1 MNANDTTLRLLFD
14 AGVQAVVGEAATA
27 RALQTT
33 SFDKPVHLVA
43 IGKAADSMAK
53 GALQIIG
60 NRLAA
65 GLVITKHGYLSPALA
80 ADARLV
86 CLQAGHPTPDQASLD
101 AGQVLVQTISTLAAS
116 DHLLILISGGTSAL
130 VEHLVQGM
138 ALAELQVVTNHLLA
152 NGYAIGDMN
161 RVRRRLSCIKG
172 GRLANYLPAGCLV
185 SQLLISDVPGDQPA
199 DIGSGLL
206 IAPGSD
212 TADSTGPQQ
221 MAQQMAQ
228 QKMAKDRHLLNSLID
243 THVLDSV
250 TAAPAATAAVWA
262 QIETRII
269 ASSAIAQAAVAA
281 AATARGLAVVQA
293 SGNLDGDVAA
303 VADRI
308 CAVLLATDA
317 AVGIYIWGGE
327 TTVSL
332 PASPGRGGRNQH
344 LALIL
349 ATRVAGMSGVQL
361 LCCGTDGSDGPTGD
375 AGGLVSGDTLRN
387 GESLQLDAAASLR
400 QANAGDYLERCGAL
414 VTTGPTGTNVMD
426 LVIAIRC

>member
-1 MNANDTTLRLLFD
+1 MSADNTTLRLLFD
-14 AGVQAVVGEAATA
+14 AGVQAVGGETATA
-27 RALQTT
+27 RALKTT
-33 SFDKPVHLVA
+33 NFVKPVHLVA

-60 NRLAA
+60 NRLAT

-116 DHLLILISGGTSAL
+116 DHLLLLISGGTSAL

-138 ALAELQVVTNHLLA
+138 ALAELQAVTNHLLA

-212 TADSTGPQQ
+212 TADSPEPQQ
-221 MAQQMAQ
+221 LAQQV
-228 QKMAKDRHLLNSLID
+228 AKDRHLLNSLID
-243 THVLDSV
+243 TQLIDSV
-250 TAAPAATAAVWA
+250 TEAPAATAAVWA

-281 AATARGLAVVQA
+281 AATARGLTVIQA

-317 AVGIYIWGGE
+317 AAGIYIWGGE

-349 ATRVAGMSGVQL
+349 AMRVAGMSGVQL

-375 AGGLVSGDTLRN
+375 AGGLVSGDTLRT
-387 GESLQLDAAASLR
+387 GESMQLDAAASLR

-426 LVIAIRC
+426 LVIAIRS

>member
-1 MNANDTTLRLLFD
+1 MSADNTTLRLLFD
-14 AGVQAVVGEAATA
+14 AGVQAVGGETATA
-27 RALQTT
+27 RALKTT
-33 SFDKPVHLVA
+33 NFVKPVHLVA

-60 NRLAA
+60 NRLAT

-80 ADARLV
+80 ADKRLV

-138 ALAELQVVTNHLLA
+138 ALAELQAVTNHLLA

-161 RVRRRLSCIKG
+161 RVRRHLSCIKG

-212 TADSTGPQQ
+212 TAGSPEPQQ
-221 MAQQMAQ
+221 LAQQV
-228 QKMAKDRHLLNSLID
+228 AKDRHLLNSLID
-243 THVLDSV
+243 TQLIDSV
-250 TAAPAATAAVWA
+250 TEAPAATAAVWA

-281 AATARGLAVVQA
+281 AATARGLTVIQA

-317 AVGIYIWGGE
+317 AAGIYIWGGE

-349 ATRVAGMSGVQL
+349 AMRVAGMPGVQL

-375 AGGLVSGDTLRN
+375 AGGLVSGDTLRT
-387 GESLQLDAAASLR
+387 GESMQLDAAASLR
-400 QANAGDYLERCGAL
+400 QANAGNYLERCGAL

-426 LVIAIRC
+426 LVIAIRS

>member
-1 MNANDTTLRLLFD
+1 MSANDNTLRLLFD
-14 AGVQAVVGEAATA
+14 AGVQAVGGETATA

-33 SFDKPVHLVA
+33 NFVKPVHLVA

-53 GALQIIG
+53 GALQLIG
-60 NRLAA
+60 SRLAA
-65 GLVITKHGYLSPALA
+65 GLVITKHGYLSPELA
-80 ADARLV
+80 TDARLV

-101 AGQVLVQTISTLAAS
+101 AGRVLVQTVSTLAAS
-116 DHLLILISGGTSAL
+116 DHLLLLISGGTSAL

-138 ALAELQVVTNHLLA
+138 ALADLQAVTNHLLA

-161 RVRRRLSCIKG
+161 RVRRRLSRIKG
-172 GRLANYLPAGCLV
+172 GRLANYLPAGCQV

-206 IAPGSD
+206 IAPGCNGA
-212 TADSTGPQQ
+212 ADAPGAQQQTQQ
-221 MAQQMAQ
+221 MTQ
-228 QKMAKDRHLLNSLID
+228 DRHLLDILID
-243 THVLDSV
+243 THLLDAV
-250 TAAPAATAAVWA
+250 TEAPAATAAVWP
-262 QIETRII
+262 QVETRII

-281 AATARGLAVVQA
+281 TAMAQGLAVIQA
-293 SGNLDGDVAA
+293 SGSLDGDVAA
-303 VADRI
+303 VADRV
-308 CAVLLATDA
+308 CAVLLAPDA
-317 AVGIYIWGGE
+317 AAGIYIWGGE

-349 ATRVAGMSGVQL
+349 AMRVAGIPGVQL

-375 AGGLVSGDTLRN
+375 AGGLVSGVTLRT
-387 GESLQLDAAASLR
+387 GESMQLDAAASLL

-426 LVIAIRC
+426 LVIAIRA